1 MKLAIMRL
9 LFCLIGRLEGFL
21 LVKCHRMLGCLH
33 HRRPA
38 APEPGGATPHE
49 TTLRLIDWL
58 LSEGVQLPGGSE
70 AGGVLGWFDGASSR
84 FVYPETTGYYLTFL
98 SFLHAH
104 GWPVGGIPHRAPR
117 DRKSTRLNSSH
128 LVISYAVFCLK
139 KQAHR

>member
-1 MKLAIMRL
+1 MELAIMRL

-21 LVKCHRMLGCLH
+21 LVKCHRMPGCLH
-33 HRRPA
+33 ERRPA

-58 LSEGVQLPGGSE
+58 LSEEVQLPGGSE

-104 GWPVGGIPHRAPR
+104 GWPVGGIPHRAPSR
-117 DRKSTRLNSSH
+117 RVARPPG
-128 LVISYAVFCLK
+128 
-139 KQAHR
+139 